1 VGSKLNQ
8 LVEWSKIK
16 QAYAYQLI
24 SANLAMLSQ
33 V

>member
-1 VGSKLNQ
+1 